1 MPIKPDDEELVI
13 KTNGMTL
20 GGWTG
25 VRVSRGVERLPSG
38 FVCELTEKSPGQ
50 LQSIVMPGATCQVL
64 LSGDLVLTGYIDVY
78 NATLG
83 PEQHKVTI
91 VGRSKTE
98 DLVDCTLDPQGGVDS
113 WEFKAPTLREA
124 AERLA
129 KPFGIE
135 VSAPDGDLPIDPKQP
150 FIIEPGTTIYQML
163 EPMART
169 AEALVWDDE
178 LGRLVVSKVGTK
190 RAGSAIVEGQNLALG
205 EVRFSLMTSDTP
217 AIKVNRPG
225 PQRFFGERRAN
236 FTRTNEAY
244 AYDSGG
250 LRYRPLV
257 LIGDLPGEDNKWAQQ
272 RANWEV
278 SRRIGRSQIIEA
290 TVTGWRDGA
299 GQLWRANTIVHVDCP
314 TLKMKADLII
324 AHVSYVR
331 GEIGTETVLT
341 CMPPEGLQPAPFHAQ
356 PPGFIPGMITAAP
369 ASSNTGG

>member
-13 KTNGMTL
+13 KTGGMTL

-25 VRVSRGVERLPSG
+25 IRVSRGVERLPSG
-38 FVCELTEKSPGQ
+38 FICELTEHYPGQ
-50 LQSIVMPGATCQVL
+50 LQAAVMPGATCQVL
-64 LSGDLVLTGYIDVY
+64 LSGDLVLTGFVDIYQ
-78 NATLG
+78 ATLG

-113 WEFKAPTLREA
+113 WEFQAATLREA

-129 KPFGIE
+129 KPFGID
-135 VSAPDGDLPIDPKQP
+135 VSAPDGDLPLDPKQP
-150 FIIEPGTTIYQML
+150 FIVEPGQTIYQML

-169 AEALVWDDE
+169 AEALLWDDE
-178 LGRLVVSKVGTK
+178 NGRLVISKVGTK
-190 RAGSAIVEGQNLALG
+190 RAGSGIVEGQNLALG
-205 EVRFSLMTSDTP
+205 EVRFSMDQRYSR
-217 AIKVNRPG
+217 IKVIAQGHNDFLG
-225 PQRFFGERRAN
+225 KDGKFHWS
-236 FTRTNEAY
+236 NEAY
-244 AYDSGG
+244 AYDSGAP
-250 LRYRPLV
+250 RYRPLV

-299 GQLWRANTIVHVDCP
+299 GQLWRANTLVNVDCP

-324 AHVSYVR
+324 AHVAYVR
-331 GEIGTETVLT
+331 GEIGTQTVLT
-341 CMPPEGLQPAPFHAQ
+341 CMPPAGLQPAPFHAQ

-369 ASSNTGG
+369 ANSSTGG